1 MRFKYLLKESIR
13 GFSSAKLST
22 FASIITIML
31 SLILIAIYFTISF
44 NSSRMIKTIKSK
56 VEMEVFLDDDITVKE
71 LDALKEKI
79 KTIGGVKK
87 ITYVSKEKAAEIF
100 EKEFGKEMLEIFEV
114 NPLPAS
120 LKINLYEEYKTT
132 ERINKIKNQLLK
144 FPKVQDIVYPEKNLE
159 LIEKNTSGILFLNL
173 VILII
178 ITISSIILVSNTI
191 RLVISSKQKAIE
203 TMKLLGATKAFIRI
217 PFIIEG
223 FIQGLLGGLFS
234 VLFLYILY
242 FYITS
247 RFSQNELR
255 LDFIGGEYL
264 LYLILIGILLGI
276 LGSAISVRRYLK
288 THIH

>member
-44 NSSRMIKTIKSK
+44 NSSKMIKTIKSK
-56 VEMEVFLDDDITVKE
+56 VEIEVFLDDDITVKE
-71 LDALKEKI
+71 LDELKEKI
-79 KTIGGVKK
+79 KIIGGVKK

-132 ERINKIKNQLLK
+132 DRINKIKNQLIK

-203 TMKLLGATKAFIRI
+203 TLKLLGATKAFIRI

-223 FIQGLLGGLFS
+223 FIQGLLGGLCS
-234 VLFLYILY
+234 VIFLYILY
-242 FYITS
+242 VYITS
-247 RFSQNELR
+247 RFNHNELR

-288 THIH
+288 IHTH